1 MLFRPNVTDP
11 RFEAIDTEK
20 AAKILGWAG
29 NAFLLAGA
37 FLVGEKSPTA
47 FLLVF
52 AGEAI
57 WTIKVARMKQWDM
70 LFICVV
76 FGLLAL
82 RNYWLWTQ

>member
-1 MLFRPNVTDP
+1 M
-11 RFEAIDTEK
+11 
-20 AAKILGWAG
+20 KILGWAG

-57 WTIKVARMKQWDM
+57 WTIKVARMQAVGHAVH
-70 LFICVV
+70 LRRFRPP
-76 FGLLAL
+76 GPAELLAL
-82 RNYWLWTQ
+82 DPMNAEHSDQC

>member
-1 MLFRPNVTDP
+1 M
-11 RFEAIDTEK
+11 
-20 AAKILGWAG
+20 
-29 NAFLLAGA
+29 
-37 FLVGEKSPTA
+37 GEKSPTA